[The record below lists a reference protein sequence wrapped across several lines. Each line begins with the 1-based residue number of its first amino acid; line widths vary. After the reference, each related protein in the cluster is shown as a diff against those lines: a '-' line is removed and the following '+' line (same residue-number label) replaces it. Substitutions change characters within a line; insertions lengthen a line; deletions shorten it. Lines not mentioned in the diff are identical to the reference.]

1 MPSIRAVTASPG
13 RSDFTPEP
21 LPIPFVLAQFGLPDP
36 WADLTVAAI
45 IAAGAVL
52 LAAVVHLAVYPLAMH
67 IAHRTPTQL
76 DGALIQASRWPVNF
90 GILLLGGYIS
100 VDVGADLA
108 PAAQRIV
115 DLAFQSAGVLTGMAL
130 LMRLVSRTMD
140 WVIEQQTRRA
150 ARGVELR
157 LLPMLR
163 RVVVSLL
170 YVMAALLVLGILGI
184 NVNPLIAGLGLGG
197 VAVGLAIQPTLA
209 NLFAGTY
216 VMTEGVV
223 SPGDYIEMEGGVAG
237 YVLEVGWRSTRLRT
251 WGNNLVVV
259 PNSRFAE
266 TILTNYYEP
275 ESPVNVYLT
284 CGVSYDSDLANVQS
298 VSMEVMNNLLETS
311 PHGVKEYGAY
321 FGFDSFDD
329 SNVGFWLFVQAKDRL
344 AGFELRSELIHELH
358 RRFADEGIVINYP
371 VREVRFSG
379 DLAPPPMVGP
389 GGPPRP
395 PGAPLPADLPASDI
409 AAPEVGGAA

>member
-1 MPSIRAVTASPG
+1 M
-13 RSDFTPEP
+13 
-21 LPIPFVLAQFGLPDP
+21 PFVLAQFGLPDP

-100 VDVGADLA
+100 VDVGADLE
-108 PAAQRIV
+108 PGAQRIV

-275 ESPVNVYLT
+275 EAPVNVYLT
-284 CGVSYDSDLANVQS
+284 CGVSYDSDLAKVQS
-298 VSMEVMNNLLETS
+298 VSMAVMNGLLAAS
-311 PHGVKEYGAY
+311 PYGVREYGAY

-344 AGFELRSELIHELH
+344 ASFELRSELIHELH

-379 DLAPPPMVGP
+379 DLGLPPMARP

>member
-1 MPSIRAVTASPG
+1 MGGFDR
-13 RSDFTPEP
+13 RRHYRR
-21 LPIPFVLAQFGLPDP
+21 
-36 WADLTVAAI
+36 
-45 IAAGAVL
+45 GAVA
-52 LAAVVHLAVYPLAMH
+52 LAAMVHLAVYPLAMH

-100 VDVGADLA
+100 VTVGANLGD
-108 PAAQRIV
+108 AAQRIV

-163 RVVVSLL
+163 RVMVSLL

-259 PNSRFAE
+259 PKFPFRRNHPYQLLRTGCAGECLS
-266 TILTNYYEP
+266 
-275 ESPVNVYLT
+275 
-284 CGVSYDSDLANVQS
+284 
-298 VSMEVMNNLLETS
+298 NL
-311 PHGVKEYGAY
+311 
-321 FGFDSFDD
+321 
-329 SNVGFWLFVQAKDRL
+329 
-344 AGFELRSELIHELH
+344 
-358 RRFADEGIVINYP
+358 RR
-371 VREVRFSG
+371 
-379 DLAPPPMVGP
+379 
-389 GGPPRP
+389 
-395 PGAPLPADLPASDI
+395 
-409 AAPEVGGAA
+409 

>member
-1 MPSIRAVTASPG
+1 MPFI
-13 RSDFTPEP
+13 
-21 LPIPFVLAQFGLPDP
+21 LAQFGLPNP

-45 IAAGAVL
+45 IAAGAVA

-100 VDVGADLA
+100 VTVGANLGE
-108 PAAQRIV
+108 AAQRIV

-163 RVVVSLL
+163 RVMVSLL

-275 ESPVNVYLT
+275 DAPVNVYLT
-284 CGVSYDSDLANVQS
+284 CGVSYDSDLAKVQA
-298 VSMEVMNNLLETS
+298 VSMAVMNGLLATS
-311 PHGVKEYGAY
+311 PYGVEEYGAY

-329 SNVGFWLFVQAKDRL
+329 SNVGFWLFVQARDRL
-344 AGFELRSELIHELH
+344 ASFELRSELIHELH
-358 RRFADEGIVINYP
+358 RRFAEEGIVINYP
-371 VREVRFSG
+371 VRDLRFSG
-379 DLAPPPMVGP
+379 GPPLASMPPPMA
-389 GGPPRP
+389 PPRATGASLP
-395 PGAPLPADLPASDI
+395 PDIPVSDI
-409 AAPEVGGAA
+409 AAPGGDGPG